1 MEGLASTW
9 PACANFFFTWLPNM
23 ASSCVLALHIANSC
37 STWRITPHMESDCQE
52 SAVAKALCI
61 CQEKRNVSEYGASS
75 RCLQNLPPEGEIQAT
90 TTAFEKVN
98 CGGQPL
104 FLQLNLVISFMV
116 LL

>member
-1 MEGLASTW
+1 MG
-9 PACANFFFTWLPNM
+9 
-23 ASSCVLALHIANSC
+23 
-37 STWRITPHMESDCQE
+37 ESDCRE

-75 RCLQNLPPEGEIQAT
+75 RCLQNLPPEGEIQRLNNVHK
-90 TTAFEKVN
+90 KVN